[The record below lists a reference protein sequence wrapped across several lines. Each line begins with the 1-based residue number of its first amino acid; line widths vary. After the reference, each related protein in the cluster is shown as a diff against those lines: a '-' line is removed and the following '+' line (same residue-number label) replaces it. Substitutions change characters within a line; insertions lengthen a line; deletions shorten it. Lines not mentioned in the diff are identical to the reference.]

1 MNDYKEGLAQFFYP
15 DGQIAKEIVF
25 AKDKFEGISKNYH
38 RDGTL
43 MLEVFFRNDKI
54 VEGFSYKT
62 GQKDPLSEEELKALK
77 ALKHILFY
85 DNRSVDEQLLDNI
98 SIE

>member
-1 MNDYKEGLAQFFYP
+1 
-15 DGQIAKEIVF
+15 
-25 AKDKFEGISKNYH
+25 
-38 RDGTL
+38 

-62 GQKDPLSEEELKALK
+62 GQKESLSEDELKTLKALQ
-77 ALKHILFY
+77 HILFY
-85 DNRSVDEQLLDNI
+85 DNRSADEQLLDNI